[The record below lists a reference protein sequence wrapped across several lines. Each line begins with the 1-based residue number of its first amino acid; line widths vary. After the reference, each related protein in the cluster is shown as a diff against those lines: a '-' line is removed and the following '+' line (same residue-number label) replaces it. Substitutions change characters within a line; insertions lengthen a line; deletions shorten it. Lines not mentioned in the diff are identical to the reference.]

1 MTLDFR
7 NYKSGD
13 PITIMLPDKKITF
26 YDARVSIPYNIEG
39 LLTAIP
45 SSVLFHRPSMDI
57 TIFGKDVEIGD
68 YNGQA

>member
-7 NYKSGD
+7 SYKSGD
-13 PITIMLPDKKITF
+13 PITIMLPDKMITF
-26 YDARVSIPYNIEG
+26 YGARVSIPYNIEG

-45 SSVLFHRPSMDI
+45 SLFHRPSMDI
-57 TIFGKDVEIGD
+57 TVCGEDVEVED

>member
-7 NYKSGD
+7 SYKSGD
-13 PITIMLPDKKITF
+13 PITIMLPDKMITF
-26 YDARVSIPYNIEG
+26 YGARVSIPYNIEG

-57 TIFGKDVEIGD
+57 TVCGEDVEIGD

>member
-1 MTLDFR
+1 MTLDLR
-7 NYKSGD
+7 SYKSGE
-13 PITIMLPDKKITF
+13 PITVMLPEKTLTF

-57 TIFGKDVEIGD
+57 TILGKDVEIGE
-68 YNGQA
+68 YNEQA